1 MGYYMRSVYRG
12 DYYGQGRGDYYRPRV
27 GDPGFFDFISDV
39 GSAIG
44 GVVGGIG
51 KTIAPFLPGPIGT
64 VVGGV
69 SRLLSPGTPIANP
82 PFMAALPPIWAAT
95 APGTGSTAAMIPSS
109 PFGRGGHQPNLLA
122 PMPGGSSA
130 FTGLSIGG
138 ARGVRLGS
146 GTETAGTTTQLVQDV
161 HTGRY
166 HVAAC
171 PTRGGATPTRTAFR
185 RVDMWEVKCHK
196 RMNPLNPHALRK
208 ALRRAHGFT
217 RLVSK
222 TLRFTK
228 PGHEIGGF
236 KGFKK
241 VGGKKKK

>member
-12 DYYGQGRGDYYRPRV
+12 DYYGQQGRGDYYRPRV

-51 KTIAPFLPGPIGT
+51 KTIAPFLPGPIGGI
-64 VVGGV
+64 VGGV

-109 PFGRGGHQPNLLA
+109 PFGPGGRPPNLLA
-122 PMPGGSSA
+122 PPMPGGSPAGFS
-130 FTGLSIGG
+130 GLSIGG
-138 ARGVRLGS
+138 ERGIRVGTS
-146 GTETAGTTTQLVQDV
+146 GGTSGGGVQLVQD

-185 RVDMWEVKCHK
+185 RVDSWEVKCHK

-228 PGHEIGGF
+228 PHHKVGGF
-236 KGFKK
+236 KKI
-241 VGGKKKK
+241 GGRKKK

>member
-12 DYYGQGRGDYYRPRV
+12 DYYGQAGRGDYYRPRV

-44 GVVGGIG
+44 GVVGKIG
-51 KTIAPFLPGPIGT
+51 GVVAPFLPGPIGGL
-64 VVGGV
+64 VGGV
-69 SRLLSPGTPIANP
+69 SRLLSPGPPIQTPP
-82 PFMAALPPIWAAT
+82 QLLMAPAPPIWAAT

-109 PFGRGGHQPNLLA
+109 PFTRDMQVPRA
-122 PMPGGSSA
+122 PMPGGSS

-138 ARGVRLGS
+138 PTGVRLGS
-146 GTETAGTTTQLVQDV
+146 GTTGGGTTTQLVQDI

-185 RVDMWEVKCHK
+185 RVDSWEVKCHK

-228 PGHEIGGF
+228 PGHKVGGF
-236 KGFKK
+236 KKMGE
-241 VGGKKKK
+241 KKKK

>member
-12 DYYGQGRGDYYRPRV
+12 DYYGQQGRGDYYRPRV

-44 GVVGGIG
+44 GVVGKIG
-51 KTIAPFLPGPIGT
+51 GVVAPFLPGPIGGL
-64 VVGGV
+64 VGGV
-69 SRLLSPGTPIANP
+69 SRLLSPGPPIQSP
-82 PFMAALPPIWAAT
+82 PALQMMNFAPPPIWAAT

-109 PFGRGGHQPNLLA
+109 PFTRDMQVPRA
-122 PMPGGSSA
+122 PMPGGSS

-138 ARGVRLGS
+138 PTGVRLGS
-146 GTETAGTTTQLVQDV
+146 GTTGGGTTTQLVQDI

-185 RVDMWEVKCHK
+185 RVDSWEVKCHK

-228 PGHEIGGF
+228 PGHKVGGF
-236 KGFKK
+236 KKM
-241 VGGKKKK
+241 GGKKKK

>member
-51 KTIAPFLPGPIGT
+51 RTVAPFLPGPIGT
-64 VVGGV
+64 IVGGV

-82 PFMAALPPIWAAT
+82 PQQLLAPPPIWAAT
-95 APGTGSTAAMIPSS
+95 APGTGSTAAMMPSS
-109 PFGRGGHQPNLLA
+109 PFGPGGRPPNLLA

-130 FTGLSIGG
+130 FTGLSVGG
-138 ARGVRLGS
+138 PSGLRIGS
-146 GTETAGTTTQLVQDV
+146 GSTPGGGTTTQVVQDV

-166 HVAAC
+166 HVALC
-171 PTRGGATPTRTAFR
+171 PARGGATPTRTAFR
-185 RVDMWEVKCHK
+185 RVDSWEVKCHK

-228 PGHEIGGF
+228 PGHKVGGF
-236 KGFKK
+236 KKM
-241 VGGKKKK
+241 GGKKKK